1 MEVIKDYLW
10 LGGLFVVGLVLVQ
23 ALFMAVDMMRHAAY
37 AKVKQQLDLRS
48 LQARVEAERKSRVA
62 AEQKSLDWVGFRKF
76 LVKRKQ
82 LEDAAG
88 QVCSFYLSAHDGK
101 PIPAYEPG
109 QFLTFQLNIP
119 GQAKPLVRCYSLSDA
134 PGSDHLRVTIKR
146 VPPPRDQPDVLP
158 GVGSNFFHD
167 HVNEGDLIDVR
178 SPSGQFCLDPLKATP
193 VVLIGGGIGVTPI
206 LSMLNAIIASGRN
219 RQAWLF
225 YGIRNKQEHIMAE
238 HLQAVARDHPN
249 VQVRICY
256 SSPTATDQLDVD
268 YHHAERVS
276 VELLKRVLP
285 SNNYE
290 FYMCG
295 PPPMMDALVDAL
307 QTWGVP
313 ADTVHLEKFGPSAR
327 KKTKKPKA
335 PAAVSPNVTFKKSG
349 KTVKW
354 DPTAEHL
361 WEFAAANDVAIDSG
375 CLEGNCG
382 TCLTAIVS
390 GQVKYTKQPSVECEQ
405 GTCLVCCC
413 IPKGPVELDA

>member
-1 MEVIKDYLW
+1 MDVIKDYLW
-10 LGGLFVVGLVLVQ
+10 LGGLLVVGLVLLQ
-23 ALFMAVDMMRHAAY
+23 ALFMAIDMMRHAAY
-37 AKVKQQLDLRS
+37 AKTKRQLDVQS
-48 LQARVEAERKSRVA
+48 LQVRVEAERKERVA
-62 AEQKSLDWVGFRKF
+62 DEQKSLVWAGYRKF
-76 LVKRKQ
+76 QVVRKQ
-82 LEDAAG
+82 IEDAAG

-101 PIPAYEPG
+101 PIPAHEPG
-109 QFLTFQLNIP
+109 QFLTFQLNVP
-119 GQAKPLVRCYSLSDA
+119 GQAKPLVRCYSLSDV
-134 PGSDHLRVTIKR
+134 PGSDQLRVTIKR

-167 HVNEGDLIDVR
+167 HVNEGDLVDVKA
-178 SPSGQFCLDPLKATP
+178 PSGQFSLDPHKANP

-206 LSMLNAIIASGRN
+206 LSMFNAIAASGRN
-219 RQAWLF
+219 RQTWLF

-238 HLQAVARDHPN
+238 HLQAAVRDHPN
-249 VQVRICY
+249 VHVQICY
-256 SSPTATDQLDVD
+256 SKPSTFDQLGVD

-295 PPPMMDALVDAL
+295 PPPMMDALVADL
-307 QTWGVP
+307 QSWGVP
-313 ADTVHLEKFGPSAR
+313 ADTIHLETFGPSAR
-327 KKTKKPKA
+327 KKVKKPKTPTA
-335 PAAVSPNVTFKKSG
+335 IGPNVTFKKSG

-354 DPTAEHL
+354 DPAAEHL
-361 WEFAAANDVAIDSG
+361 WEFAAANDIAIDSG

-390 GQVKYTKQPSVECEQ
+390 GQVEYTKQPSAECEE
-405 GTCLVCCC
+405 GSCLVCCC